1 MVEASGMVMMCDAA
15 ADVGPIT
22 DATVEWID
30 RLTR

>member
-1 MVEASGMVMMCDAA
+1 MVMMCDAA